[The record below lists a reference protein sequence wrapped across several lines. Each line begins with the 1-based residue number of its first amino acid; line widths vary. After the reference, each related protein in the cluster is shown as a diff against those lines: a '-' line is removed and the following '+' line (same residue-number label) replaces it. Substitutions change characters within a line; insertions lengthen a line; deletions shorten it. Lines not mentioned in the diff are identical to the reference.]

1 MNIVLWQLNINFFYF
16 NIFLKNLIQNTV
28 EEIVTTTAYLE
39 LFLRT
44 ITEPILLQMFLKF
57 ILTASYDG
65 HRILNSLVDRLGAQS
80 RVSFS
85 VFTLNFLDLTL
96 YKI

>member
-1 MNIVLWQLNINFFYF
+1 MVLIN
-16 NIFLKNLIQNTV
+16 LLQNTV
-28 EEIVTTTAYLE
+28 EEIVATTAYLE

-65 HRILNSLVDRLGAQS
+65 HGILNSLVDRLGAQS
-80 RVSFS
+80 RVSF
-85 VFTLNFLDLTL
+85 FFLLPNGRI
-96 YKI
+96 YPPV